1 MDIQT
6 EVAPI
11 EVAKLVEDAIF
22 WFEQRIEALND
33 IVESEGHVILASQN
47 GSESKMNAE
56 QSTAFR
62 AGIATAISIIGKFPL
77 SLDRPTSQPFVPDE
91 LDD

>member
-1 MDIQT
+1 MDIKT

-11 EVAKLVEDAIF
+11 EVTKLVEDAIF
-22 WFEQRIEALND
+22 WFEQRMELLND
-33 IVESEGHVILASQN
+33 IIESEGCVVLAKA
-47 GSESKMNAE
+47 GSDDKKMNDD
-56 QSTAFR
+56 QSAAFR

-77 SLDRPTSQPFVPDE
+77 SLDRSTSSFDVNSN